1 MASGNRFL
9 APPMLGDEVDFDSWV
24 HEVEVWQCV
33 TTLEKK
39 KQGPALYLS
48 LEGKARKGCFDLGVD
63 VLNKDDGVDKLIEKI
78 EIFVCQG
85 QRSSSFSCI

>member
-39 KQGPALYLS
+39 TRSCSLS
-48 LEGKARKGCFDLGVD
+48 SIGRKSKERLF
-63 VLNKDDGVDKLIEKI
+63 
-78 EIFVCQG
+78 
-85 QRSSSFSCI
+85 

>member
-48 LEGKARKGCFDLGVD
+48 WEGKATKGCFDLGVD
-63 VLNKDDGVDKLIEKI
+63 VLNKEKLKSLYAKDKDQAAFLAHKDFET
-78 EIFVCQG
+78 FTV
-85 QRSSSFSCI
+85 